1 MKLNSI
7 LLAML
12 EVSEGVDPGVD
23 GTHVMETVDG
33 ISVTQYDG
41 EKVTRNVDSV
51 IPSVGPEINKSP
63 HSTWSFNI
71 DASGSGTKGTAPAFG
86 CLLQACGFVETVD
99 TATPGSE
106 TVTYELSHNK
116 SKTVTLVRH
125 TGGKMIQKT
134 HGVRGE
140 LSIDFNQFIRMQ
152 FGNCKGSYVRPAAG
166 GNPVTIAYSNYAD
179 PLPVNK
185 ENTVTVDLG
194 GQALKM
200 TGGSIN
206 FGGGASYRNIP
217 NSESSA
223 HGDFEPTGQLTF
235 VAPDIATKNYFADA
249 ESHNGV
255 VEQTFQL
262 VHGTVGGN
270 IIEIVSARVQLSN
283 ISETD
288 IDGDVGFQADIRFL
302 EAPKLIFK

>member
-1 MKLNSI
+1 
-7 LLAML
+7 
-12 EVSEGVDPGVD
+12 
-23 GTHVMETVDG
+23 
-33 ISVTQYDG
+33 
-41 EKVTRNVDSV
+41 
-51 IPSVGPEINKSP
+51 
-63 HSTWSFNI
+63 
-71 DASGSGTKGTAPAFG
+71 
-86 CLLQACGFVETVD
+86 
-99 TATPGSE
+99 
-106 TVTYELSHNK
+106 
-116 SKTVTLVRH
+116 
-125 TGGKMIQKT
+125 
-134 HGVRGE
+134 
-140 LSIDFNQFIRMQ
+140 MQ